1 MSWILNL
8 VETTLQWTFDHIQP
22 TSKEDPSIQPSI
34 VPSDHP
40 YDRQAN
46 TAQGKRDSFIPI
58 MASASKDCKC
68 IMKASTVQHNTKQTQ
83 DGQHQQSKSGWIPV
97 NCTQQ

>member
-8 VETTLQWTFDHIQP
+8 VETTLQWTFDPIQP
-22 TSKEDPSIQPSI
+22 TSREDPSIQPSI

-46 TAQGKRDSFIPI
+46 TAQDKRDSLIPI
-58 MASASKDCKC
+58 MASASKDRKC
-68 IMKASTVQHNTKQTQ
+68 LIKASTVQQDTKQIQ
-83 DGQHQQSKSGWIPV
+83 DGQHQQSISSRIPI
-97 NCTQQ
+97 NCS